1 MPKCV
6 APKCAAVK
14 DRCQCP
20 NPWVEY
26 LSHTASERVTAGLS
40 RLSLKEHVRRYR
52 NAVKSDLFKPK
63 SHRKPV
69 CKSDTTLLCDWR
81 SKRGHKKSITRAR
94 RAPAH
99 ATTPRV
105 PMIRKWPMDLLTLK
119 SDLLHHFAQ
128 TTLKADYQG
137 IPLAFKVFTLEV
149 DHDRRDFMWQTLI
162 HFELY
167 KRMPSIVPRLM
178 KAYFLKSGKTLRGV
192 QIMERVPGVPLA
204 QVLERAKDDPSMM
217 TRLAEHLGDIFHQM
231 QEHRVWHGDLHCDNI
246 IVKLGADGR
255 ILHMFVIDFGETVL
269 DIPIDAHN
277 LYRFVRDF
285 DLHYWVP
292 YLRKAGVHVAADI
305 HEWDDHRFDAET
317 YVQLHDKIVSEMKVD
332 PPIELETVTAG

>member
-6 APKCAAVK
+6 APKCANVK

-26 LSHTASERVTAGLS
+26 LSHVAAERVTAGLP
-40 RLSLKEHVRRYR
+40 RLSLKDHVRGYR
-52 NAVKSDLFKPK
+52 SAVKSGLFKPQE
-63 SHRKPV
+63 SRKPV
-69 CKSDTTLLCDWR
+69 CKSDSMLLCDWR
-81 SKRGHKKSITRAR
+81 LKRGHKSISRAR
-94 RAPAH
+94 HPPAH
-99 ATTPRV
+99 ATTPHV
-105 PMIRKWPMDLLTLK
+105 PLIRKWPIDLLTLK

-137 IPLAFKVFTLEV
+137 VPLAFKCFTLED
-149 DHDRRDFMWQTLI
+149 DHDRRSFMWQTQM

-178 KAYFLKSGKTLRGV
+178 KAYFLKSGKKLTGV

-204 QVLERAKDDPSMM
+204 QVLERAKNNPSMM
-217 TRLAEHLGDIFHQM
+217 TRLAEHLSNIFRQM
-231 QEHRVWHGDLHCDNI
+231 QRHRVWHGDLHCDNI

-285 DLHYWVP
+285 ELQYWVP

-317 YVQLHDKIVSEMKVD
+317 YVQLHDKIVGDMKVD
-332 PPIELETVTAG
+332 PSINLEIVTTG